1 MICIHDDD
9 DDDDDA
15 LKNGSVGRF
24 FFLTERSDPIRTS
37 WIFMASETSERPVR
51 EHSFASV
58 DFFSFFLQ

>member
-15 LKNGSVGRF
+15 LKNGSVGRC

-37 WIFMASETSERPVR
+37 WIFMAPVR
-51 EHSFASV
+51 ELSFDSV
-58 DFFSFFLQ
+58 DFFSCFLQ

>member
-37 WIFMASETSERPVR
+37 WIFMAPVR
-51 EHSFASV
+51 ELI
-58 DFFSFFLQ
+58 FFV